1 MKSGLIVNIN
11 KIAERI
17 EELTSIGGFLT
28 PEVQVLLEELKNLKI
43 DEIIVDLQKGNY
55 LGNRKIDIDL
65 GLNNNITTSSVSYSH
80 VKIVLNTGKVL
91 NIPFAVTNEDKS
103 TSIFE
108 LTSHADIKAY
118 ITAHTLFITNVKNT
132 EVTIEEAIGKNPLL
146 IRFRDS
152 DGFASNIDKIILSSY
167 SGNFKE
173 AKPSYF
179 WAKTT
184 SSLET
189 IANRVGDIIALGN
202 DIGSIITLATK
213 RIEIQALN
221 DNLPILIN
229 VNADLPI
236 LKEVNADLSI
246 LKEVN
251 ANKLNI
257 DAVKNNETN
266 INAVKAKLTEI
277 SNIFSNLTEILNAKG
292 YSQLASEKAK
302 EATDI
307 RDEIINFNPK
317 VVHVAASEP
326 VSISYNS
333 TTGEYTILMP
343 KGLKGDRGEAFK
355 IEASGTLAS
364 KSAFDGASKG
374 FAFLSLDESPT
385 KVYFKATDTSGD
397 WTVGIAFGKGDKGER
412 GYGISNI
419 SLTNTSNLVDTYTIT
434 FEDSTTFTF
443 NVTNGSGDMQTANN
457 LSDVVASIARD
468 NLSIYSKGEIDGFI
482 ATINN
487 LITSD
492 DLTLDEFQ
500 EIVNFI
506 KQNKSDLQTL
516 DLSNISETLTLKHF
530 TVADKTKLTDAYKK
544 QEVNNLSRG
553 LKNLF
558 INGNFNVWQ
567 RGTSF
572 TAVGSNKYTAD
583 RWSIGKASTS
593 VINVSKVSNSTFFGG
608 VTKSKSRLRI
618 HGTSNNSNAN
628 QVFRLGYKMEVKDFA
643 PLLGQTL
650 TLSFQT
656 VVAGG
661 FTNLSFTV
669 WDSKTQVNH
678 VAQTINVSNS
688 SGRTVITFTLP
699 TLATTI
705 FSDVNDY
712 LYIYFQNNTPSS
724 TFDWQVSDMQLEVGE
739 VATPFENRP
748 YSLEFSMCKRYF
760 EVKNISLRT
769 HISIAG
775 GYYRVPLC
783 LTEKRVIPSVNLKVV
798 GFATNVSKHALTEDY
813 VQIISN
819 SSGEMRFEGYL
830 FEINSEFY

>member
-1 MKSGLIVNIN
+1 MKSGLIENIN

-118 ITAHTLFITNVKNT
+118 ITAHTEFKTYVKNT

-167 SGNFKE
+167 GGNFRE

-236 LKEVNADLSI
+236 LKEVNADLPI

-419 SLTNTSNLVDTYTIT
+419 SLTNTSDLVDTYTIT

-530 TVADKTKLTDAYKK
+530 TAADKTKLTDAYNNSKNADKK
-544 QEVNNLSRG
+544 AVNALAEAKKKVEKDSAGDIKVR
-553 LKNLF
+553 L
-558 INGNFNVWQ
+558 I
-567 RGTSF
+567 RSIYGTQS
-572 TAVGSNKYTAD
+572 SISSTAD
-583 RWSIGKASTS
+583 ICFRNEPGSDNYMRFVTQAGFLKWLISGGAKLTDTNTHRAI
-593 VINVSKVSNSTFFGG
+593 SNSTSSASQSTSASSYGLRT
-608 VTKSKSRLRI
+608 VSNKANAAAKKANDAYNKATSSKSSTTLGAIGTYALLAVKKTGSKIKENVLYKGSELAYTGFGQFPDYNVSVRSSGWHGNISGTWKAMGFANPVSPWSSATLFLRI
-618 HGTSNNSNAN
+618 A
-628 QVFRLGYKMEVKDFA
+628 
-643 PLLGQTL
+643 
-650 TLSFQT
+650 
-656 VVAGG
+656 
-661 FTNLSFTV
+661 
-669 WDSKTQVNH
+669 
-678 VAQTINVSNS
+678 
-688 SGRTVITFTLP
+688 
-699 TLATTI
+699 
-705 FSDVNDY
+705 
-712 LYIYFQNNTPSS
+712 
-724 TFDWQVSDMQLEVGE
+724 
-739 VATPFENRP
+739 
-748 YSLEFSMCKRYF
+748 
-760 EVKNISLRT
+760 
-769 HISIAG
+769 
-775 GYYRVPLC
+775 
-783 LTEKRVIPSVNLKVV
+783 
-798 GFATNVSKHALTEDY
+798 
-813 VQIISN
+813 
-819 SSGEMRFEGYL
+819 
-830 FEINSEFY
+830 